1 MIGLLLALASTPT
14 LQDAPEEWRLSVDP
28 SIVVGELGSDPA
40 GELHRVLG
48 YALAP
53 DGSLVVL
60 SAGHSQVKVYDR
72 EGVFLH
78 AFGRPGPGPGEM
90 TSPLSMTFVEP
101 DTVFVVDRDGLETFR
116 LDGTHL
122 ASRRLPSAP
131 NTFAPGTSPHASR
144 VLPDGTILG
153 VMTDFGQT
161 QPPGL
166 YRPKQGFVI
175 WPDIDEAP
183 RLLGWFGGIEQE
195 YLDIGGSRQ
204 VNVPPFARRT
214 FFATRTQG
222 TPVIAVADNE
232 RFRIEIYTTSG
243 ERERIIERPDEQA
256 PIEPSWI
263 ESWKERRRA
272 SVEPSSALPRLERE
286 WAEMTIPATLPP
298 HEGVA
303 IDETGLVWILEPG
316 SPDAAPRRYEVIDT
330 TGRSVASI
338 EVPSGLIHGAG
349 LPPWISEDRF
359 VGLWQ
364 DDFGVESVRVY
375 RLDRSGR

>member
-1 MIGLLLALASTPT
+1 MVGFLLALTS
-14 LQDAPEEWRLSVDP
+14 APLIQGAPPEWRLSRDP

-60 SAGHSQVKVYDR
+60 SSGHSQVKVYNR
-72 EGVFLH
+72 EGLFLH

-90 TSPLSMTFVEP
+90 TSPLSMTFVDP
-101 DTVFVVDRDGLETFR
+101 DTVLVVDRDGLETFR

-122 ASRRLPSAP
+122 ASHRLPSAP
-131 NTFAPGTSPHASR
+131 NAFGAGTSPHASR
-144 VLPDGTILG
+144 VLSDGTILG
-153 VMTDFGQT
+153 VMTDFGPT

-175 WPDIDEAP
+175 WPSVGEAP

-195 YLDIGGSRQ
+195 FLDLGGSRQ

-214 FFATRTQG
+214 FYATG
-222 TPVIAVADNE
+222 ANGALGIAVADNE
-232 RFRIEIYTTSG
+232 RFRVEVYSTSG
-243 ERERIIERPDEQA
+243 ERQGVIERPDEQI
-256 PIEPSWI
+256 PIDPSWI
-263 ESWKERRRA
+263 ERWKDRRRA
-272 SVEPSSALPRLERE
+272 SVEPSSALPRLERA
-286 WAEMTIPATLPP
+286 WSEMTVPSSLPS

-303 IDETGLVWILEPG
+303 IDETGLIWILEPG
-316 SPDAAPRRYEVIDT
+316 PPDGGPRRYEIVDT
-330 TGRSVASI
+330 TGRTVAGI
-338 EVPSGLIHGAG
+338 EVPAGLIHGAG
-349 LPPWISEDRF
+349 LAPWISEDDF

-364 DDFGVESVRVY
+364 DDLGVESVRVY
-375 RLDRSGR
+375 RLDRAGR